1 MALYVYKALTKT
13 GKQVSGQL
21 DAPSPVA
28 VRVELSSKNMYP
40 ISIELYKDAST
51 FRRIFGSLFQARVS
65 FKDLILF
72 TKQLGVMLRSGVPLL
87 QALELLTDQFT
98 GKLHSILVAVK
109 DGIKEGASLADGLE
123 NYPET
128 FSIIYVQLVRAG
140 EASGRLEQI
149 LDRLIEY
156 LERQEALRKK
166 IADAM
171 FQPMLQ
177 LSIMFLI
184 VIGLMVTVVPNLVNI
199 IGKMSKEALPLA
211 TRVLMVMSDYLI
223 NHYMFLGELLLGIV
237 IIFAYWA
244 STKSGQ
250 YTIDYLKLHIPVVG
264 YFSQMSAVVQFS
276 STLGML
282 LENGVNLAPALD
294 IVCNIIENKIL
305 LQSLETAK
313 EKIIK
318 QGKISSFLKE
328 TKIFPPI
335 AIYLINTGE
344 QNGKLDQMLLLVA
357 KNYDDDLSEL
367 SGKLT
372 SALGPIMTIVMGLVV
387 GFIMFAIMG
396 PILSMYN
403 SSQF

>member
-13 GKQVSGQL
+13 GKQISGQL

-28 VRVELSSKNMYP
+28 VRVELASKNMYP

-51 FRRIFGSLFQARVS
+51 FKRFFGSLFQPKVA
-65 FKDLILF
+65 FKDLIFF

-87 QALELLTDQFT
+87 QALELLIDQFT

-109 DGIKEGASLADGLE
+109 DGIKEGSSLADGLE

-128 FSIIYVQLVRAG
+128 FSTIYVQLVRAG

-149 LDRLIEY
+149 LERLIGY
-156 LERQEALRKK
+156 LERREILRKK
-166 IADAM
+166 ISGAM
-171 FQPMLQ
+171 FQPIFQ
-177 LSIMFLI
+177 LAFVFLI
-184 VIGLMVTVVPNLVNI
+184 VIGLMVTIVPNLVNV
-199 IGKMSKEALPLA
+199 IGKMSDGL
-211 TRVLMVMSDYLI
+211 TISTVILMTISDYLI
-223 NHYMFLGELLLGIV
+223 NHYMVLAQIFFVFVMIFL
-237 IIFAYWA
+237 YWA

-250 YTIDYLKLHIPVVG
+250 YTLDYLKLKIPMVG
-264 YFSQMSAVVQFS
+264 YFSQMSAVVQFC

-282 LENGVNLAPALD
+282 LENGVNLAPALE

-328 TKIFPPI
+328 TQIFPPM

-357 KNYDDDLSEL
+357 QNYDDDLSEL
-367 SGKLT
+367 TDKLT
-372 SALGPIMTIVMGLVV
+372 SALGPIMTIVMGLIV
-387 GFIMFAIMG
+387 GFVMMAIMG
-396 PILSMYN
+396 PILSMYG
-403 SSQF
+403 SSKF

>member
-1 MALYVYKALTKT
+1 MALYVYKALTRT

-28 VRVELSSKNMYP
+28 VRVDLASKNMYP

-51 FRRIFGSLFQARVS
+51 FKRFFGNLFQAKVA
-65 FKDLILF
+65 FKDLIFF

-87 QALELLTDQFT
+87 QALELLSDQFT

-109 DGIKEGASLADGLE
+109 DGIKEGSSLADGLE

-128 FSIIYVQLVRAG
+128 FSVIYIQLVRAG

-149 LDRLIEY
+149 LDRLIDY

-166 IADAM
+166 VAGAM
-171 FQPMLQ
+171 FQPLLQ
-177 LSIMFLI
+177 LAFIFLV
-184 VIGLMVTVVPNLVNI
+184 VIGLMVTIVPNLVKV
-199 IGKMSKEALPLA
+199 IGKMSNGLP
-211 TRVLMVMSDYLI
+211 TSTIVLMAMSDFLI
-223 NHYMFLGELLLGIV
+223 NHYVLLGEILAGLALL
-237 IIFAYWA
+237 FAYWS

-250 YTIDYLKLHIPVVG
+250 YTIDYLKLHIPFIG
-264 YFSQMSAVVQFS
+264 YFSQMSAVVQFC

-305 LQSLETAK
+305 LQSLEAAK

-318 QGKISSFLKE
+318 QGKISSFLQE
-328 TKIFPPI
+328 TKIFPPL

-357 KNYDDDLSEL
+357 KNYDQDLSEL
-367 SGKLT
+367 TDKLT
-372 SALGPIMTIVMGLVV
+372 SSLGPIMTIVMGLVV
-387 GFIMFAIMG
+387 GFIMMAIMG
-396 PILSMYN
+396 PMLNMYGSAN
-403 SSQF
+403 I

>member
-13 GKQVSGQL
+13 GKRVSGQL
-21 DAPSPVA
+21 DATSPLA
-28 VRVELSSKNMYP
+28 IRVELAAKNMYP
-40 ISIELYKDAST
+40 ISIDLYKDSST
-51 FRRIFGSLFQARVS
+51 FKKIFGNLFQPKVA
-65 FKDLILF
+65 FKDLIFF

-87 QALELLTDQFT
+87 QSLELLTDQFT
-98 GKLHSILVAVK
+98 GKLHSILVSVK

-128 FSIIYVQLVRAG
+128 FSVIYIQLVRAG

-149 LDRLIEY
+149 LDRLIDY

-166 IADAM
+166 VSGAM
-171 FQPMLQ
+171 FQPLFQ
-177 LSIMFLI
+177 LAFIFLV
-184 VIGLMVTVVPNLVNI
+184 VIGLMVTIVPNLVKV
-199 IGKMSKEALPLA
+199 IGNMAGGLP
-211 TRVLMVMSDYLI
+211 TSTVVLMVMSDYLI
-223 NHYMFLGELLLGIV
+223 NHYVFLAEALGLLAL
-237 IIFAYWA
+237 IFVYWS

-250 YTIDYLKLHIPVVG
+250 YSLDYLKLHIPLIG
-264 YFSQMSAVVQFS
+264 YFSKMSAVVQFC

-282 LENGVNLAPALD
+282 LENGVSLAPALD

-313 EKIIK
+313 DKIIK
-318 QGKISSFLKE
+318 QGKITSFLQE
-328 TKIFPPI
+328 TKLFPPL

-367 SGKLT
+367 TDKLT
-372 SALGPIMTIVMGLVV
+372 SALGPIMTIVMGLIV
-387 GFIMFAIMG
+387 GFIMMAIMG
-396 PILSMYN
+396 PMLNMYGSTN
-403 SSQF
+403 I

>member
-21 DAPSPVA
+21 DAPSPLA
-28 VRVELSSKNMYP
+28 IRAELTSKNMYP

-51 FRRIFGSLFQARVS
+51 FKRFFGNLFQSKVS
-65 FKDLILF
+65 FKDLIFF

-87 QALELLTDQFT
+87 QALELLCDQFK

-128 FSIIYVQLVRAG
+128 FSVIYIQLVRAG

-149 LDRLIEY
+149 LDRLIGY

-166 IADAM
+166 ISDAM
-171 FQPMLQ
+171 FQPLFQ
-177 LSIMFLI
+177 LGFIFLI
-184 VIGLMVTVVPNLVNI
+184 VMGLMVGVVPQLVSVL
-199 IGKMSKEALPLA
+199 GKVSGPLPLA
-211 TRVLMVMSDYLI
+211 TVILMTCSEYLI
-223 NHYMFLGELLLGIV
+223 HHYVFLGECLLALALT
-237 IIFAYWA
+237 FAYWV
-244 STKSGQ
+244 STKRGQ
-250 YTIDYLKLHIPVVG
+250 YSLDYLKLHIPLIS
-264 YFSQMSAVVQFS
+264 YFSKTSAVVQFC

-282 LENGVNLAPALD
+282 LENGVSLAPALD

-318 QGKISSFLKE
+318 QGKISSFLQE
-328 TKIFPPI
+328 TKLFPPL
-335 AIYLINTGE
+335 AMYLINTGE
-344 QNGKLDQMLLLVA
+344 QNGKLDEMLLLVA
-357 KNYDDDLSEL
+357 KNYDEDLSEL
-367 SGKLT
+367 TDKLT
-372 SALGPIMTIVMGLVV
+372 SSLGPIMTIVMGCIVL
-387 GFIMFAIMG
+387 FIMLAIMG
-396 PILSMYN
+396 PIFSMYE
-403 SSQF
+403 SSSF

>member
-28 VRVELSSKNMYP
+28 IRVDLTSKNMYP
-40 ISIELYKDAST
+40 ISIELYKESS
-51 FRRIFGSLFQARVS
+51 IFKQFFGNLFQQKVA
-65 FKDLILF
+65 FKDLIFF

-87 QALELLTDQFT
+87 QTLELLTDQFT
-98 GKLHSILVAVK
+98 GKLHTILVSVK

-123 NYPET
+123 NYPDT
-128 FSIIYVQLVRAG
+128 FSVIYVQLVRAG

-149 LDRLIEY
+149 LDRLIDY
-156 LERQEALRKK
+156 LERQEVLRKK
-166 IADAM
+166 VADAM
-171 FQPMLQ
+171 FQPLFQ
-177 LSIMFLI
+177 LSFIFLI
-184 VIGLMVTVVPNLVNI
+184 VIGLMVTIVPNLVNV
-199 IGKMSKEALPLA
+199 IGKMSGDLPLA
-211 TRVLMVMSDYLI
+211 TKILMTMSDYLI
-223 NHYMFLGELLLGIV
+223 NHYMFLGELLFGCV
-237 IIFAYWA
+237 VVGVYWA

-250 YTIDYLKLHIPVVG
+250 YSIDYLKLHIPLVG
-264 YFSQMSAVVQFS
+264 YFSKTSAVVQFC

-318 QGKISSFLKE
+318 QGKITSFLQE
-328 TKIFPPI
+328 TKIFPPL

-344 QNGKLDQMLLLVA
+344 QNGKLDQMLLVVA
-357 KNYDDDLSEL
+357 KNYDEDLSEL
-367 SGKLT
+367 TEKLT
-372 SALGPIMTIVMGLVV
+372 SSLGPIMTIVMGLVV
-387 GFIMFAIMG
+387 GFIMYAIMG
-396 PILSMYN
+396 PILAMYG
-403 SSQF
+403 SAKF

>member
-13 GKQVSGQL
+13 GKRVSGQL

-28 VRVELSSKNMYP
+28 IRVELAAKNMYP
-40 ISIELYKDAST
+40 ISIELYKDSS
-51 FRRIFGSLFQARVS
+51 IFKKFFGNLFQPKVA
-65 FKDLILF
+65 FKDLIFF

-87 QALELLTDQFT
+87 QALELLTEQFT

-123 NYPET
+123 NYPDT
-128 FSIIYVQLVRAG
+128 FSIIYIQLVRAG

-149 LDRLIEY
+149 LDRLIDY

-166 IADAM
+166 VSGAM
-171 FQPMLQ
+171 AYPLFQLA
-177 LSIMFLI
+177 IIFAI
-184 VIGLMVTVVPNLVNI
+184 TIGLMVGIVPNMVKVL
-199 IGKMSKEALPLA
+199 GKMSGTLPGS
-211 TRVLMVMSDYLI
+211 TIFLMHASDLLI
-223 NHYMFLGELLLGIV
+223 NNYVGLLESLLGL
-237 IIFAYWA
+237 IFLFLYWA

-250 YTIDYLKLHIPVVG
+250 YTLDYLKLHIPLIG
-264 YFSQMSAVVQFS
+264 YFSKMSAVVQFC

-305 LQSLETAK
+305 LASLETAK
-313 EKIIK
+313 DKIIK
-318 QGKISSFLKE
+318 QGKITSFLQE
-328 TKIFPPI
+328 TKLFPPL

-357 KNYDDDLSEL
+357 RNYDEDLSEL
-367 SGKLT
+367 ADKLT

-387 GFIMFAIMG
+387 GFIMMAIMG
-396 PILSMYN
+396 PMLNMYG
-403 SSQF
+403 SSGM

>member
-13 GKQVSGQL
+13 GKRVSGQL

-51 FRRIFGSLFQARVS
+51 FRRFFGNLFQSRVS

-72 TKQLGVMLRSGVPLL
+72 TKQLSVMLRSGVPLL
-87 QALELLTDQFT
+87 QALELLTDQFK

-128 FSIIYVQLVRAG
+128 FSVIYVQLVRAG

-149 LDRLIEY
+149 LDRLVEY
-156 LERQEALRKK
+156 LERRETVRKK
-166 IADAM
+166 ISGAM
-171 FQPMLQ
+171 FQPLFQ
-177 LSIMFLI
+177 LGFIFLI
-184 VIGLMVTVVPNLVNI
+184 VIGLMVTIVPNLVNV
-199 IGKMSKEALPLA
+199 IGKMAGSLPLT
-211 TRVLMVMSDYLI
+211 TRILMAMSDYLI
-223 NHYMFLGELLLGIV
+223 NHYMLLGEIFLGLG

-250 YTIDYLKLHIPVVG
+250 YAIDYLKLHIPVVG
-264 YFSQMSAVVQFS
+264 YFSQMSAVVQFC

-328 TKIFPPI
+328 TKIFPPL

-367 SGKLT
+367 SDKLT
-372 SALGPIMTIVMGLVV
+372 SALGPIMTIIMGLVV
-387 GFIMFAIMG
+387 GFIMTAIMG
-396 PILSMYN
+396 PILTMYG
-403 SSQF
+403 SSKF

>member
-21 DAPSPVA
+21 DAPSPLA
-28 VRVELSSKNMYP
+28 IRVELTSKNMYP

-51 FRRIFGSLFQARVS
+51 FKRLFGNLFQSKVS
-65 FKDLILF
+65 FKDLIFF

-87 QALELLTDQFT
+87 QALELLCDQFK
-98 GKLHSILVAVK
+98 GKLHAILVAVK
-109 DGIKEGASLADGLE
+109 DGIKEGSSLADGLE

-128 FSIIYVQLVRAG
+128 FSVIYIQLVRAG

-149 LDRLIEY
+149 LDRLIDY

-166 IADAM
+166 ISGAM
-171 FQPMLQ
+171 FQPLFQ
-177 LSIMFLI
+177 LAFIFLI
-184 VIGLMVTVVPNLVNI
+184 VIGLMVTIVPNLVKV
-199 IGKMSKEALPLA
+199 IGKMAGSLP
-211 TRVLMVMSDYLI
+211 TSTIILMAMSDFLI
-223 NHYMFLGELLLGIV
+223 NHYVLLAEILV
-237 IIFAYWA
+237 VLALIFSYWA
-244 STKSGQ
+244 STKNGQ
-250 YTIDYLKLHIPVVG
+250 YILDYLKLHIPLIG
-264 YFSQMSAVVQFS
+264 YFSQMSAVVQFC

-294 IVCNIIENKIL
+294 IVCNIIENQIL

-318 QGKISSFLKE
+318 QGKITSFLQE
-328 TKIFPPI
+328 TKIFPPL

-357 KNYDDDLSEL
+357 KNYDEDLSEL
-367 SGKLT
+367 TDKLT
-372 SALGPIMTIVMGLVV
+372 SSLGPIMTIVMGLIV
-387 GFIMFAIMG
+387 GFIMMAIMG
-396 PILSMYN
+396 PMLNMY
-403 SSQF
+403 SSANI